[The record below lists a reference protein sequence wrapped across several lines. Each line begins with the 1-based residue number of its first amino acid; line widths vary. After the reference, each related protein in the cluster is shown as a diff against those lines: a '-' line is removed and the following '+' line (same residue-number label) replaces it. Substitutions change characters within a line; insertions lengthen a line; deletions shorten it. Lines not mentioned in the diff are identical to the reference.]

1 MTIAPVPGAFTA
13 KKKDNYT
20 ILDADGRVVTL
31 PSLPYLALRIRR
43 LP

>member
-1 MTIAPVPGAFTA
+1 VPGAFTA
-13 KKKDNYT
+13 KKKDHYT
-20 ILDADGRVVTL
+20 FLDAESRVVAL